1 MLLLRECRKGSK
13 NAMKNGKN
21 FKKNVD
27 KVKKRFYTVS
37 ELYNFKLSKVI
48 TFNQKTFNRFFISK

>member
-1 MLLLRECRKGSK
+1 
-13 NAMKNGKN
+13 MKNGKN

-27 KVKKRFYTVS
+27 KVKKWFYTVS

>member
-1 MLLLRECRKGSK
+1 
-13 NAMKNGKN
+13 MKNGKN

-37 ELYNFKLSKVI
+37 ELYNLKLSKVI
-48 TFNQKTFNRFFISK
+48 TFNQENF